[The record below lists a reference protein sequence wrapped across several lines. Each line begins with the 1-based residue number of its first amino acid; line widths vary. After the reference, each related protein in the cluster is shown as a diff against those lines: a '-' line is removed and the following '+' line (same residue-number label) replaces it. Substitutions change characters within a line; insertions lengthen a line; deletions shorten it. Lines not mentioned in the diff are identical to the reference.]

1 MEYVICTAQSFW
13 SDPEAKLLMDKFR
26 EYQREVGPMKTF
38 KNKKL
43 MWEKISADI
52 LSELGSL
59 KTGAQCENRFG
70 FKKKLFEFTSLKQKK
85 IYFKGLKPLENGK
98 DGLTTNKTKLKPWK

>member
-1 MEYVICTAQSFW
+1 MVEYVICTAQSFW

-26 EYQREVGPMKTF
+26 EYKLEVGPMKTF
-38 KNKKL
+38 KNKKS

-59 KTGAQCENRFG
+59 KTGAQCENR
-70 FKKKLFEFTSLKQKK
+70 LVSNCCFEFTSPSH
-85 IYFKGLKPLENGK
+85 YFKRFFFFTLKIQNSQE
-98 DGLTTNKTKLKPWK
+98 TKRMG

>member
-26 EYQREVGPMKTF
+26 EYQHEVGPMKTF
-38 KNKKL
+38 KNKKS

-59 KTGAQCENRFG
+59 KTGAQCENR
-70 FKKKLFEFTSLKQKK
+70 
-85 IYFKGLKPLENGK
+85 
-98 DGLTTNKTKLKPWK
+98 